1 MKAAIAFQ
9 VPDQHHFSVSGDVA
23 IRGDPVFC
31 LSYHGPVN
39 REQRAKR
46 MVAVGSGFSCELEHA
61 LKELIPFGM
70 VVQGHRVETTQAAA
84 GPEVC
89 ERRSVADMELKDRVV
104 VVTGAGSGIG
114 EAIAKAAHNEGARHV
129 VVVDLNGDQAE
140 RVASEIGGT
149 GVGLDVR
156 DESAIQKL
164 VEDTL
169 AAHGPIDL
177 FVSNAGYV
185 TIGGLEDS
193 NERIEKMWEVHVMS
207 HIYAA
212 RAVLPS
218 MIANGGGYLLNTA
231 SAAGLLTQIGSLAY
245 SVTKHAA
252 VGLAEFL
259 SVTHHHQG
267 IRVSVL
273 CPQAVETN
281 IMANSPDAERRNGM
295 AGGVAAG
302 DGIKSAADVAQDCID
317 AIRAE
322 KFHILPHPEVATYME
337 RKATDVDRW
346 LSGMRRFQA
355 VLYTD
360 RVLPG
365 DAMAPQP

>member
-1 MKAAIAFQ
+1 
-9 VPDQHHFSVSGDVA
+9 
-23 IRGDPVFC
+23 
-31 LSYHGPVN
+31 
-39 REQRAKR
+39 
-46 MVAVGSGFSCELEHA
+46 
-61 LKELIPFGM
+61 
-70 VVQGHRVETTQAAA
+70 
-84 GPEVC
+84 
-89 ERRSVADMELKDRVV
+89 MELKDRVV
-104 VVTGAGSGIG
+104 VITGAGSGIG
-114 EAIAKAAHNEGARHV
+114 EALAKAAHREGARHV
-129 VVVDLNGDQAE
+129 VVVDLNEEQAK
-140 RVASEIGGT
+140 RVAAEIGGT
-149 GVGLDVR
+149 GVGLDVSS
-156 DESAIQKL
+156 EAGIQKL

-193 NERIEKMWEVHVMS
+193 NERIEQMWDVHVMA

-252 VGLAEFL
+252 VGLAEWL

-302 DGIKSAADVAQDCID
+302 DGVKSAADVAQDCID
-317 AIRAE
+317 TIRAE
-322 KFHILPHPEVATYME
+322 KFHVLPHAEVATYME

-346 LSGMRRFQA
+346 LSGMRRFQTA
-355 VLYTD
+355 LYVD
-360 RVLPG
+360 RPLPG
-365 DAMAPQP
+365 DAIASNK